1 MTMQQLGHDLLRA
14 TRAVSRSPQF
24 TIAVISVLAL
34 DAGVPIVVLPL
45 FSSSVPI
52 VVPVD
57 KESLYEI
64 WRGDKDRASLGFPV
78 PAIPFIRKKS
88 NPLPVSSPRCRPI
101 S

>member
-34 DAGVPIVVLPL
+34 GAGAPIVVLQL

-64 WRGDKDRASLGFPV
+64 WRGRATAFGVKDSEMHRSRRGVISCGTVV
-78 PAIPFIRKKS
+78 P
-88 NPLPVSSPRCRPI
+88 LH
-101 S
+101 